1 MIAHLAASSRFR
13 QILVATYHALLQSTK
28 VRRQEAGMYAAQLPV
43 RLSSRIGNTESIAV
57 RYGNESD
64 CPPPESGL

>member
-1 MIAHLAASSRFR
+1 MIAHPAASSRFR
-13 QILVATYHALLQSTK
+13 QILVGTYNAPLQSIK

-43 RLSSRIGNTESIAV
+43 RLSSRIGNAESIAV

-64 CPPPESGL
+64 CPQPESGL